1 MSGTNKDRARAEDLA
16 NVRRGQILDA
26 ATAIFAEKGFSRA
39 TIRDVARQA
48 GLADGTIY
56 IYFPSKTALLIG
68 ILDRMNESD
77 AREQDLAA
85 DFMGDLQSF
94 FAAYLNH
101 RLSVI
106 APAYEMLRAVLPEVL
121 VNADLR
127 ELYFQ
132 RVIAPTLA
140 VGERFLQAQIQQG
153 RMRALDAP
161 LATRAMASLALGLL
175 VLQML
180 GDDYLAKHSSDLG
193 IQLAALLFE
202 GIRPR
207 GGERE
212 DLAE

>member
-1 MSGTNKDRARAEDLA
+1 MATRTDSRRRDRYLRGEGLFARHDQRRRLG
-16 NVRRGQILDA
+16 RRG
-26 ATAIFAEKGFSRA
+26 F
-39 TIRDVARQA
+39 
-48 GLADGTIY
+48 ADGTIY

-85 DFMGDLQSF
+85 DFMGNLETF

-121 VNADLR
+121 VNAELR

-140 VGERFLQAQIQQG
+140 VGERSLQAQIEQG
-153 RMRALDAP
+153 RMRAVDAP

-193 IQLAALLFE
+193 NPAGGAAL
-202 GIRPR
+202 
-207 GGERE
+207 
-212 DLAE
+212 